1 MKKNLFKLALYILL
15 HISCYVVGSFV
26 AMDFNP
32 MHWWLF
38 DSTGGRLIVVGLE
51 LTWLGALI
59 SQD

>member
-1 MKKNLFKLALYILL
+1 MKSALIKIVLYLLL
-15 HISCYVVGSFV
+15 HVACYVLGSFV

-38 DSTGGRLIVVGLE
+38 DSTAGRLLVVGVE

>member
-1 MKKNLFKLALYILL
+1 MKKNLVKIALYILL
-15 HISCYVVGSFV
+15 LLSCYVVGSFV

-32 MHWWLF
+32 AHWWLF
-38 DSTGGRLIVVGLE
+38 DSIGGRLIVVGLE

>member
-1 MKKNLFKLALYILL
+1 MKSALIKIVLYLLL
-15 HISCYVVGSFV
+15 HVACYVVGSFI

-32 MHWWLF
+32 MNWWLF
-38 DSTGGRLIVVGLE
+38 DSTGGRLLVVGVE

>member
-1 MKKNLFKLALYILL
+1 MKSALIKIVLYILL

-26 AMDFNP
+26 ALDFNP

-38 DSTGGRLIVVGLE
+38 DSTGGRLLFVGLE
-51 LTWLGALI
+51 ITWLGALI